1 MAFII
6 SLLTTLV
13 SLLVYFSSKKIVSS
27 HSRSGVQAIAVLIG
41 LVSIIVCFSRTLRI
55 ISVGSVGVVES
66 FGSVAERPLSPGIH
80 AVNPFSNLEVFST
93 RLRNVTEDIE
103 VTSQEGL
110 TFNLH
115 VSLQY
120 RLEPQQVVNF
130 YQSIGDDEAEI
141 IRSRFRS
148 TVREITARYPVEFV
162 YSSQRQE
169 VSEQLQARLSEQLE
183 PLGFSVEGAYLREV
197 ILPETLQAA
206 IQEKLSAEQESQ
218 QMAFTLERERQE
230 AERKRVEAQGVADA
244 QAIVAESLTDQA
256 LQLRAIEATESLAE
270 SDNAKVVVV
279 GGGESGAPLVFQ
291 LNSDLSGQSSS
302 SQVSSAQN

>member
-1 MAFII
+1 MAFIV

-13 SLLVYFSSKKIVSS
+13 SLSVYFSSKKMVGSQ
-27 HSRSGVQAIAVLIG
+27 SRSRVQAIAIFIG
-41 LVSIIVCFSRTLRI
+41 LISILVCFSRTLRV
-55 ISVGSVGVVES
+55 ISVGNVGVVES
-66 FGSVAERPLSPGIH
+66 FGDVAERPLTPGIH

-93 RLRNVTEDIE
+93 RLQDVTEDVE

-110 TFNLH
+110 SFNLH

-120 RLEPQQVVNF
+120 RLEPDQVVNF

-148 TVREITARYPVEFV
+148 TVREITASYPVESV
-162 YSSQRQE
+162 YSSRRQE
-169 VSEQLQARLSEQLE
+169 VSQQMQERLSEQLE

-197 ILPETLQAA
+197 VLPETLQAA

-244 QAIVAESLTDQA
+244 QTIVARSLTAEA
-256 LQLRAIEATESLAE
+256 LQLRAIEATESLAA
-270 SDNAKVVVV
+270 SDNAKVVVI
-279 GGGESGAPLVFQ
+279 GGGEGGAPLVFQ
-291 LNSDLSGQSSS
+291 LNSDLVGQSSS
-302 SQVSSAQN
+302 EVSAAPN

>member
-1 MAFII
+1 MAFIV
-6 SLLTTLV
+6 SLLATLV
-13 SLLVYFSSKKIVSS
+13 SLLVYFSSKKMVSS
-27 HSRSGVQAIAVLIG
+27 HSRSGIQAIAVLIG
-41 LVSIIVCFSRTLRI
+41 LISIIVCFSRTLRI
-55 ISVGSVGVVES
+55 ISVGNVGVVES

-148 TVREITARYPVEFV
+148 TVREITASYPVESV

-169 VSEQLQARLSEQLE
+169 VSEQLQVRLSEQLE

-230 AERKRVEAQGVADA
+230 AERKRVEARGVADA

-270 SDNAKVVVV
+270 SDNAKVIIV
-279 GGGESGAPLVFQ
+279 GGEDGAPLVFQ
-291 LNSDLSGQSSS
+291 LNSDLAGQSS
-302 SQVSSAQN
+302 SQVSSAPN

>member
-1 MAFII
+1 MSFII

-13 SLLVYFSSKKIVSS
+13 ALLVYFSSKKAVNPNN
-27 HSRSGVQAIAVLIG
+27 RSGVQAIAAFIG
-41 LVSIIVCFSRTLRI
+41 LISILVCFSRTLRV
-55 ISVGSVGVVES
+55 ISAGNVGLVES
-66 FGSVAERPLSPGIH
+66 FGSVSERPLTPGIH

-93 RLRNVTEDIE
+93 RIRDVTEDIE

-110 TFNLH
+110 TYNLH

-130 YQSIGDDEAEI
+130 YQSIGDDETEI
-141 IRSRFRS
+141 VRSRFRS
-148 TVREITARYPVEFV
+148 TVREITASYPVGSV
-162 YSSQRQE
+162 YSSRRQE
-169 VSEQLQARLSEQLE
+169 VAERMQERLSEQLE

-244 QAIVAESLTDQA
+244 QTIVARSLTAEA
-256 LQLRAIEATESLAE
+256 LQLRAIEATESLAA
-270 SDNAKVVVV
+270 SNNAKVIVI

-291 LNSDLSGQSSS
+291 LNSDLAGQSSS
-302 SQVSSAQN
+302 SQVSAAQN

>member
-1 MAFII
+1 MAFVV

-13 SLLVYFSSKKIVSS
+13 ALLVYFSSKKMTSS
-27 HSRSGVQAIAVLIG
+27 RNRSGVQAIAAFIG
-41 LVSIIVCFSRTLRI
+41 LISILVCFSRTLRI
-55 ISVGSVGVVES
+55 ISAGNVGVVES
-66 FGSVAERPLSPGIH
+66 FGKVAERPLTPGIH
-80 AVNPFSNLEVFST
+80 AVNPFSDLEVFST
-93 RLRNVTEDIE
+93 RLRDVTEEIE

-130 YQSIGDDEAEI
+130 YQSIGDDETEI
-141 IRSRFRS
+141 VRSRFRS
-148 TVREITARYPVEFV
+148 IVREITASYPVESV
-162 YSSQRQE
+162 YSSRRQE
-169 VSEQLQARLSEQLE
+169 VSEQMQERLSEQLE
-183 PLGFSVEGAYLREV
+183 PLGFSVEGAYLREA

-244 QAIVAESLTDQA
+244 QAIVAESLTAEA
-256 LQLRAIEATESLAE
+256 LQLRAIEATESLAT
-270 SDNAKVVVV
+270 SDNAKVVVI
-279 GGGESGAPLVFQ
+279 GGGEGGAPLVFQ
-291 LNSDLSGQSSS
+291 LNSDLAGQSSAP
-302 SQVSSAQN
+302 QVSTAPN

>member
-1 MAFII
+1 MAFIV

-13 SLLVYFSSKKIVSS
+13 SLSVYFSSKKMVSPQ
-27 HSRSGVQAIAVLIG
+27 SRSRVQAIAIVIG
-41 LVSIIVCFSRTLRI
+41 LISILVCFSRTLRV
-55 ISVGSVGVVES
+55 ISVGNVGVVES
-66 FGSVAERPLSPGIH
+66 FGDVAERPLTPGIH
-80 AVNPFSNLEVFST
+80 AVNPFSDLEVFST
-93 RLRNVTEDIE
+93 RLQDVTEDVE

-120 RLEPQQVVNF
+120 RLKPDQVVNF
-130 YQSIGDDEAEI
+130 YQSIGDNESEI

-148 TVREITARYPVEFV
+148 TVREITASYPAESV
-162 YSSQRQE
+162 YSSRRQE
-169 VSEQLQARLSEQLE
+169 VSEQMQERLSEQLE

-197 ILPETLQAA
+197 VLPETLQAA

-244 QAIVAESLTDQA
+244 QTIVARSLTAEA
-256 LQLRAIEATESLAE
+256 LQLRAIEATESLAA
-270 SDNAKVVVV
+270 SDNAKVVVI
-279 GGGESGAPLVFQ
+279 GGGEGGAPLVFQ
-291 LNSDLSGQSSS
+291 LNSDLAVQSSS
-302 SQVSSAQN
+302 QTSTAQN

>member
-1 MAFII
+1 MAFIV

-13 SLLVYFSSKKIVSS
+13 SLSVYFSSKKMVSLQ
-27 HSRSGVQAIAVLIG
+27 SRSRVQAIATFIG
-41 LVSIIVCFSRTLRI
+41 LISILVCFSRTLRV
-55 ISVGSVGVVES
+55 ISAGNVGVVES
-66 FGSVAERPLSPGIH
+66 FGKVADRPLTPGIH
-80 AVNPFSNLEVFST
+80 AVNPFSDLEVFST
-93 RLRNVTEDIE
+93 RLQDVTEDVE

-120 RLEPQQVVNF
+120 RLEPDQVVNF
-130 YQSIGDDEAEI
+130 YQSIGDNESEI

-148 TVREITARYPVEFV
+148 TVREITASYPAESV
-162 YSSQRQE
+162 YSSRRQE
-169 VSEQLQARLSEQLE
+169 VSEQMQERLSEQLE

-197 ILPETLQAA
+197 VLPETLQAA

-244 QAIVAESLTDQA
+244 QTIVARSLTAEA
-256 LQLRAIEATESLAE
+256 LQLRAIEATESLAA
-270 SDNAKVVVV
+270 SDNAKVVVI
-279 GGGESGAPLVFQ
+279 GGGEGGAPLVFQ
-291 LNSDLSGQSSS
+291 LNSDLAVQSSS
-302 SQVSSAQN
+302 QTSTAQN

>member
-1 MAFII
+1 MAFIV

-13 SLLVYFSSKKIVSS
+13 SLSVYFSSKKMVSLQ
-27 HSRSGVQAIAVLIG
+27 SRSRVQAIATFIG
-41 LVSIIVCFSRTLRI
+41 LISILVCFSRTLRV
-55 ISVGSVGVVES
+55 ISAGNVGVVES
-66 FGSVAERPLSPGIH
+66 FGKVADRPLTPGIH
-80 AVNPFSNLEVFST
+80 AVNPFSDLEVFST
-93 RLRNVTEDIE
+93 RLQDVTEDVE

-120 RLEPQQVVNF
+120 RLKPDQVVNF
-130 YQSIGDDEAEI
+130 YQSIGDNESEI

-148 TVREITARYPVEFV
+148 TVREITASYPAESV
-162 YSSQRQE
+162 YSSRRQE
-169 VSEQLQARLSEQLE
+169 VSEQMQERLSEQLE

-197 ILPETLQAA
+197 VLPETLQAA

-244 QAIVAESLTDQA
+244 QTIVARSLTAEA
-256 LQLRAIEATESLAE
+256 LQLRAIEATESLAA
-270 SDNAKVVVV
+270 SDNAKVVVI
-279 GGGESGAPLVFQ
+279 GGGEGGAPLVFQ
-291 LNSDLSGQSSS
+291 LNSDLAVQSSS
-302 SQVSSAQN
+302 QTSTAQN